1 MEPITIVI
9 PAFNCEN
16 SIVQS
21 IESVIA
27 SNYSKYD
34 EIIVCDDF
42 SCDLTPHILDT
53 LKQKY
58 PFLKIIRHLSNQGG
72 ASARNTCCEASSNN
86 LIFCLD
92 SDNMLYPGSI
102 NYLRSLWSFR
112 PTDLLAFSSMHYY
125 RLADN
130 ESFPDINSINLNDVT
145 HSWDFSPGS
154 QTLDDYLFGTMVA
167 GFHGNY
173 LFTKSSWERVGGY
186 IPGSGALDTW
196 SFGLKQAAFNC
207 SCQIAPLGA
216 YIHTYGLDS
225 YWIRDQSKYRDN
237 IATIIS
243 HLNALDLPKDV
254 IHRIKS
260 SINDKVPFKFDSIPK
275 LKGYWGTQ
283 SIRYQSRRTI
293 VNNYL
298 MKTMQVIK
306 SVK

>member
-1 MEPITIVI
+1 MEPITFII
-9 PAFNCEN
+9 PAFNCEK

-21 IESVIA
+21 IESVIL
-27 SNYSKYD
+27 SNFSKHD

-42 SCDLTPHILDT
+42 SSDLTSSILDT
-53 LKQKY
+53 LKQNY

-72 ASARNTCCEASSNN
+72 ASARNTCCKASSNN

-102 NYLRSLWSFR
+102 DYLRSLWSFK

-125 RLADN
+125 RHYAKKP
-130 ESFPDINSINLNDVT
+130 FPHINSINMNDVT
-145 HSWDFSPGS
+145 HSWDFKPGI

-207 SCQIAPLGA
+207 SSQIAPLGA

-225 YWIRDQSKYRDN
+225 YWIRDQSNLRDN
-237 IATIIS
+237 ISTIIS
-243 HLNALDLPKDV
+243 HLNTLDLRKET
-254 IHRIKS
+254 ICRIES
-260 SINDKVPFKFDSIPK
+260 SINGKVPFQFDSIPK
-275 LKGYWGTQ
+275 LKGYWGTP
-283 SIRYQSRRTI
+283 SIRYQSRITI
-293 VNNYL
+293 FKNYL
-298 MKTMQVIK
+298 LKTMQNLR
-306 SVK
+306 SV